1 MGNSAVKFIAT
12 TGKGL
17 RVIAALPLA
26 VIALTGCGGG
36 AAYEQ
41 DTPLDARPGKAS
53 MAAKTGLRAPNQ
65 GDFNPDIW
73 NEHKWYECDCSRD
86 PSKPL
91 GG

>member
-1 MGNSAVKFIAT
+1 M
-12 TGKGL
+12 

-26 VIALTGCGGG
+26 AMVLSGCGGG
-36 AAYEQ
+36 SAYEQ
-41 DTPLDARPGKAS
+41 DAGLAAGPGKAS

-91 GG
+91 GS